1 MEVADHRSALCR
13 CSNYFLVGA
22 VHKGVRY
29 ASTGERTS
37 AAPAEM
43 SRSESIRIERASGP
57 TAVSKKRNAPVATKT
72 SYGHLRLPQIKS
84 TGHHTANKRAPQQSG
99 QGEIYRQVSMSIS
112 RVGLRG
118 DLSSSGRCV

>member
-57 TAVSKKRNAPVATKT
+57 TAVSKKKKR
-72 SYGHLRLPQIKS
+72 SGGHEDEL
-84 TGHHTANKRAPQQSG
+84 RAPQIAPDQKHRAP
-99 QGEIYRQVSMSIS
+99 YRK
-112 RVGLRG
+112 
-118 DLSSSGRCV
+118 